1 MHKLRAQ
8 AAGGKPSHSPATRDC
23 HPICVRLT
31 PNESQPQT
39 KRPTLGQ
46 ISGGTR
52 DAKQNLEYQHVV
64 QRQRLCFA
72 IKTNELPFSCSVA
85 RLPRGDRFFRNLAP
99 SRMGRSVKR
108 QLPQFSK
115 NTLLEAAVHTFKN
128 RLLYVAA
135 AAVAVNAAG
144 RVASPIHLHDQ

>member
-1 MHKLRAQ
+1 M
-8 AAGGKPSHSPATRDC
+8 
-23 HPICVRLT
+23 
-31 PNESQPQT
+31 
-39 KRPTLGQ
+39 
-46 ISGGTR
+46 
-52 DAKQNLEYQHVV
+52 
-64 QRQRLCFA
+64 
-72 IKTNELPFSCSVA
+72 
-85 RLPRGDRFFRNLAP
+85 PRGDRFFRNLAP